1 MCSSPP
7 FLVTL
12 SSSWSSIRA
21 SPQRHKALKRPQSIQ
36 APDPQARN
44 PFLLA
49 ADLLKPLS
57 QSAHQAWCHPIGI
70 QERDLKLRYIPQAQ
84 SSPQGPADSKRSTDD
99 CAAFYINTDTR
110 IQILDSMDHLP
121 QAEKEQ
127 CDAFLRDE
135 RMLRLVG
142 RILFPSSR
150 LQGDA
155 HEAQLA
161 PQQPPLQPTPRNK
174 VQMVVYLNGFK
185 YWYWLKEERLGSTGV
200 HLRKIIRFLVH
211 VFQGTT

>member
-49 ADLLKPLS
+49 VDLLKPLS

-70 QERDLKLRYIPQAQ
+70 QERNLKLRYIPQA
-84 SSPQGPADSKRSTDD
+84 SNRPADSKRSTDD

-142 RILFPSSR
+142 RILLPSSR
-150 LQGDA
+150 LQGEA

-161 PQQPPLQPTPRNK
+161 PQKPPLQPTP
-174 VQMVVYLNGFK
+174 GSSCP
-185 YWYWLKEERLGSTGV
+185 RLWRRAPPCPTSCEHRRFHL
-200 HLRKIIRFLVH
+200 HLRGCIIVVIVILHRILFEY
-211 VFQGTT
+211 